1 MSRRANA
8 FTVDDDDDDAGGHSQ
23 SRAPTSPQSEGLI
36 IGDDD
41 DRGDDDKA
49 RLLASLGPDAP
60 PAHAV
65 GAYEQQKDVEIG
77 PGVDADES
85 DLVDDIFDDADEA
98 RKNATSTNI
107 FCRCNL
113 ASSILLIAS
122 MALLVYTMV
131 NPTTRDAV
139 TKFALSSQTER
150 HKFDNVVRDPKTG
163 RPTVELMD
171 GEDEAAEEDARY
183 GDWWRIESL
192 KGSESPSKMH
202 NQWDLGGL
210 MLYSDDEC
218 VNEMQPQSFELASE
232 SAVHKWQKRAR
243 KGWGYLADQE
253 RVFIHE
259 PLIGGSRIS
268 MHLNDIP
275 RCLKISTCA
284 PRRPRRGRQT
294 NTAAASS
301 SKRRNLLQ
309 SSDEAE
315 ALADAEEAT
324 RVCDD
329 THFPSTLALY
339 RYTKDKEEWDRV
351 LQYEGTGASDET
363 LSVADGVFKTRTFK
377 FKNADFTAIGQK
389 IYAGDA

>member
-23 SRAPTSPQSEGLI
+23 SRAPTSPKSEGLI

>member
-8 FTVDDDDDDAGGHSQ
+8 FTVDDDDDDDDTGRGNSP
-23 SRAPTSPQSEGLI
+23 SRAPQSEGLI
-36 IGDDD
+36 VGDDD
-41 DRGDDDKA
+41 DDHGDDDKA

-98 RKNATSTNI
+98 RKNASSTNI

-218 VNEMQPQSFELASE
+218 VNEMTPQSFELASE

-294 NTAAASS
+294 AS

-363 LSVADGVFKTRTFK
+363 LSVADSVFKTRTFK

-389 IYAGDA
+389 IYAGEA